1 MRVIKQTTLAYEP
14 FNKSLPYLTKDDG
27 SGKFMQSD
35 YSGEEYLTEN
45 RTLSIK
51 LKQVIEFER
60 TIASLNSTDL
70 ILHQFEALLKR
81 LIRFKEINFFAQKD
95 NKIFPYLKPVS
106 ERTKLFINKTFS
118 AEVLNKIF
126 TIGVPK
132 LFNDSFLNNID
143 GSKSFYLIIP
153 VLEENKDKKLF
164 TILMPLNKNIE
175 DSEEIYIIRLCL
187 QIVLSK
193 IEFLLKQEELNKSLT
208 EMQAYQSKLAN
219 DYKLSAIGELTSGIV
234 EEILS
239 PLQVI
244 LSTTEF
250 LRNENEYADT
260 EALDTINNQVRKVKT
275 AINSLVKFAGN
286 NDSKFK
292 VQPCQINEL
301 LRELYN
307 VINSSL
313 KNDNYEC
320 ILDLEENLPPILSQ
334 PNEIQQLLTNVFT
347 LLRKNKSQGG
357 GIFIQTRFKEEK
369 VVIRLLTTDYAEEL
383 NSEAAKKNPDISLK
397 IINNILVKH
406 EGKLFIDS
414 NKSKGTI
421 VILTFPIKRK
431 IGR

>member
-1 MRVIKQTTLAYEP
+1 MRVIKQATLSYEP
-14 FNKSLPYLTKDDG
+14 FNKSLPYLTKTEG
-27 SGKFMQSD
+27 NGEYRQSY
-35 YSGEEYLTEN
+35 YSGEEYSNEN
-45 RTLSIK
+45 RSLSAK
-51 LKQVIEFER
+51 LKQVVDFER
-60 TIASLNSTDL
+60 TISGLKSADL

-81 LIRFKEINFFAQKD
+81 LIRYKDINFFVQK
-95 NKIFPYLKPVS
+95 NNRLVSYLKPIS
-106 ERTKLFINKTFS
+106 ERTKLFIDKTFS
-118 AEVLNKIF
+118 AESLNKF
-126 TIGVPK
+126 FAADMPK
-132 LFNDSFLNNID
+132 LFNDIFINNID
-143 GSKSFYLIIP
+143 GAKSFYLLIP

-164 TILMPLNKNIE
+164 TILMPANKNLE
-175 DSEEIYIIRLCL
+175 DSEEIFIIRLCL

-193 IEFLLKQEELNKSLT
+193 IEFLLKQEELNKSLA

-250 LRNENEYADT
+250 LRNEDEYSDN
-260 EALDTINNQVRKVKT
+260 EALDTINNQVKKVKT
-275 AINSLVKFAGN
+275 AINSLVRFAGN

-292 VQPCQINEL
+292 VQPCRINDL
-301 LRELYN
+301 LKEFYN

-320 ILDLEENLPPILSQ
+320 ILDLEESLPPVLSQ
-334 PNEIQQLLTNVFT
+334 PNEIHQLLTNVFT
-347 LLRKNKSQGG
+347 LLRKSKSQGG

-369 VVIRLLTTDYAEEL
+369 VIIRLLSTDYSETL
-383 NSEAAKKNPDISLK
+383 NSESANKNPDISLK

-421 VILTFPIKRK
+421 VILTFPIRRK